1 MTAFMKADLLKFSFS
16 IGKML
21 FTDQLRDDYKGLY
34 VCINSVSWLTLN
46 SKINEVLQ
54 VVGQNERPA

>member
-21 FTDQLRDDYKGLY
+21 FTDQLMDDYKGLY

-54 VVGQNERPA
+54 VVGQTERPA